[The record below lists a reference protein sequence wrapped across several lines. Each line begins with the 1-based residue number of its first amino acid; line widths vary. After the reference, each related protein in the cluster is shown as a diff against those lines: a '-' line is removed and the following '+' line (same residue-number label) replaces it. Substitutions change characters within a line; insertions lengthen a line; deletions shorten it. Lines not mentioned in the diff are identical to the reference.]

1 MPLKNT
7 KVIKKSAM
15 AKATTTIKSPS
26 NSKKPDKNHSK
37 TALDLVRVNINMP
50 RTLHNKIKQFIAKN
64 DLTIHNMINTAVKF
78 YINKP
83 VISSK

>member
-1 MPLKNT
+1 MSIKNT
-7 KVIKKSAM
+7 KVIKKPAI
-15 AKATTTIKSPS
+15 AKVTTTVKSSS
-26 NSKKPDKNHSK
+26 NSKKPAKNHSK

-83 VISSK
+83 VVNSK